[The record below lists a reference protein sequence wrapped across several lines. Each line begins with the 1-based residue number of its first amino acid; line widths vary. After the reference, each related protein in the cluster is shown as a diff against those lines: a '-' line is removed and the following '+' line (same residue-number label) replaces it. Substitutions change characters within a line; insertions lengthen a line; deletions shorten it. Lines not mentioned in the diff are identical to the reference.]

1 LLANAELPKK
11 TTRFVLGKSNE
22 SAIVWPVSSKPIPS
36 TSRDDRVD
44 AADNQTLA
52 TLYRWYA
59 EGFRRS
65 TADANF
71 VRQTLGYAD
80 SNLEPRLLD
89 MADFEKWLTGA
100 WNSSALRQAWLQTV
114 MAGHEAEFE
123 SLMAASNNI
132 GERRISSAIDQSN
145 RSAA

>member
-1 LLANAELPKK
+1 
-11 TTRFVLGKSNE
+11 
-22 SAIVWPVSSKPIPS
+22 
-36 TSRDDRVD
+36 VD
-44 AADNQTLA
+44 ATENQTLT
-52 TLYRWYA
+52 TLHSWYA
-59 EGFRRS
+59 EGFHRNA
-65 TADANF
+65 ADASL

-89 MADFEKWLTGA
+89 MAEFEKWLTGA

-114 MAGHEAEFE
+114 MAGQEAEFE